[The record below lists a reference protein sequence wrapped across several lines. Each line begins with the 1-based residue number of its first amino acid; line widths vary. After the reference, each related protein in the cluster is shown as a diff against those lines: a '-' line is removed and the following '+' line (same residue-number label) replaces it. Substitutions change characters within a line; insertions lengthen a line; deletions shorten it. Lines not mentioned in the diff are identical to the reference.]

1 MGQKNLCGCNENNNN
16 QILNLET
23 NLSKIPQYDTNTL
36 INMKYQLTYKEQR
49 TKAGTLWEEIT
60 DNEKIF
66 ILIRVKRIIKAYR
79 NYIRKKKTTKM
90 N

>member
-1 MGQKNLCGCNENNNN
+1 MGQKNFCCCIEDKNN

-36 INMKYQLTYKEQR
+36 LNMKYQLTYKEQR

-79 NYIRKKKTTKM
+79 NYIRKKKKKKM